1 MEFRIL
7 GPLEAEENGRLL
19 ALGGARQRALL
30 TLLLLHANEVIPR
43 DRLIGEFWG
52 ERAPETA
59 ATALQGYIS
68 GLRKTLGTERI
79 LTRGRGYLLPVEPGA
94 LDLGRFER
102 FMREGRAALV
112 AGDARRASAKLSEAL
127 ALWRGTPLADLDSTP
142 IAHGESLRLEEL
154 HVRALEDKFEA
165 ELALGHHAEIVA
177 ELEAL
182 VVQHPLRETLRGAL
196 MITLYRCGRQVGAL
210 EAYQDLRRLLVG
222 ELGLE
227 PGTALVNLEQAIL
240 RHDPALEPPPAPAAI
255 GGRSRRHSVAAL
267 GAVVVAAT
275 AAIVAV
281 LLARAGE
288 PPAVVPNSLVK
299 IDPRTNRVTDVIR
312 VGRYPEK
319 VVAGYGYVWVVDGKD
334 ETLTRVSVR
343 SDRAELVGGLRL
355 AKPAGIVAAGGRG
368 LFVGSFAESEVVH
381 VDPATLA
388 VNDRIRLP
396 GRTALFVAAGA
407 GSLWI
412 TQPPA
417 DFHESLPSA
426 ITRVSILDGV
436 VQHRFSAPSGVLPGQ
451 VAFGA
456 GAAWVANVGNGSIW
470 RIDAATNRIKRIV
483 VGSQPTDVEFAFGS
497 AWVPCL
503 GRNAI
508 WRIDAATGK
517 IEAVI
522 PTGEEPLAFAAG
534 AGPIWVTNQAAGTIS
549 RIDPDTNT
557 VVKTIRL
564 GFNPTALRLPAA
576 RSGSLSQKGSF
587 KPSCRANRRGPAP

>member
-1 MEFRIL
+1 MDFRIL
-7 GPLEAEENGRLL
+7 GPLEAEENGHLV

-43 DRLIGEFWG
+43 DRLIGELWG

-79 LTRGRGYLLPVEPGA
+79 LTRGRGYLLPVGPDA

-112 AGDARRASAKLSEAL
+112 
-127 ALWRGTPLADLDSTP
+127 
-142 IAHGESLRLEEL
+142 
-154 HVRALEDKFEA
+154 V
-165 ELALGHHAEIVA
+165 
-177 ELEAL
+177 
-182 VVQHPLRETLRGAL
+182 
-196 MITLYRCGRQVGAL
+196 
-210 EAYQDLRRLLVG
+210 LVG

-227 PGTALVNLEQAIL
+227 PGRALLNLEQAIL
-240 RHDPALEPPPAPAAI
+240 RHDPALESPPPAPVAK
-255 GGRSRRHSVAAL
+255 GGRSRRRSVAAL
-267 GAVVVAAT
+267 GAVVT
-275 AAIVAV
+275 AAAAIAAV
-281 LLARAGE
+281 LLARTGE
-288 PPAVVPNSLVK
+288 PLAVVPNSLVK
-299 IDPRTNRVTDVIR
+299 IDPRTNGVTDVVR
-312 VGRYPEK
+312 VGRFPEK

-334 ETLTRVSVR
+334 ETLTRVSAR

-388 VNDRIRLP
+388 VNERFTLP

-426 ITRVSILDGV
+426 ITRVSILDDV
-436 VQHRFSAPSGVLPGQ
+436 VQNRFSAPSGVLPGQ
-451 VAFGA
+451 VTFGA

-470 RIDAATNRIKRIV
+470 RIDAATNRIKRIA
-483 VGSQPTDVEFAFGS
+483 VGSQPTDVAVAFGS

-503 GRNAI
+503 GRNAV

-517 IEAVI
+517 VEAVI
-522 PTGEEPLAFAAG
+522 PTGEEPLALAAG
-534 AGPIWVTNQAAGTIS
+534 AGAIWVANQAAGTIS

-564 GFNPTALRLPAA
+564 GFNPHGIAVAGGA
-576 RSGSLSQKGSF
+576 VWVAVAKGLI
-587 KPSCRANRRGPAP
+587 